1 MQFYFFAM
9 VDNDMVHND
18 VNIIQ
23 HFHEHLLSLHS
34 DVPNEIG
41 VTKHKLMP

>member
-9 VDNDMVHND
+9 VHND
-18 VNIIQ
+18 VILIYIIE